1 MKKKEGW
8 CFEKL
13 VIVAIVAVLM
23 VSFAAL
29 MAYATDGQ
37 EARSTIGPQGTS
49 KASTRGSAILP
60 PAASKV
66 VERPSTQT
74 EPIHNPAGSQ
84 MLVAWLTTV
93 PTCDGYIDAAEWADA
108 YVYDISDTT
117 GQQDGIANPLG
128 TVYLWLKQD
137 DNGIYFAIRN
147 NADATLHD
155 YDQCGLYFD
164 DNYDG
169 CWPASP
175 TNEGNNWLVYEA
187 TGNWVQW
194 RWIQDYDCSFPPTY
208 ACTGDNYGGFY
219 NWSPPCFGI
228 GIGPTGVV
236 DYEVMIPYGTLDE
249 YLDLTMPPD
258 TLGFYVYCLDYF
270 SYDFHG
276 EWPSQGYI
284 STYNEPCYFGRLICE
299 GEEEEWPDHKMHF
312 PQLPDLIGWD
322 VNAIFPKVL
331 ADDWQCSQTGPIEDI
346 HFWGSWKDIDGNPYT
361 DDVYTPMP
369 WFGLSI
375 HRNIPASVDTPWSR
389 PGEMIWWWDG
399 EIEGIP
405 FDPPTLEAWFDPN
418 TGVVIPN
425 DHAAYWRYDFFFG
438 QAVPTPD
445 PFTQYEDSIYWLN
458 ITTAPGSI
466 PPPYAW
472 GWKNSRDHF
481 MDDAV
486 YTDDDPNT
494 GPWFPLV
501 EPPRQN
507 WFDVYFNSAGVPDDM
522 GSTNF
527 YGQGWYFYEWYSW
540 WNMWFYDN
548 PFTYDQVKEIFLN
561 FYIEEVG
568 PSAYAEFAINWSTPE
583 WDELEMG
590 RPPLPSDGN
599 EDLYIGREVFPV
611 NPGPNSIPF
620 TLPFNPE
627 WVSIDFRAID
637 VIINGWIQHECVG
650 TSMDMAFVITGPECT
665 PSIDAEKQVCDE
677 ENQAWVDSIDMDV
690 CNNAEFLIT
699 IHNDGTCCDLTDI
712 VIEDFMDASLEFVSA
727 EPPPDYVDPVPD
739 GTLLGWSFPGPLP
752 PCNTIDITVIAH
764 VVGPACHLDSNYIFV
779 HGACVEQG
787 IEVYDEDVA
796 YVHATGEP
804 WPDHKMHYPQL
815 PDPNGWDIV
824 ATMGYDYHPGLVLA
838 DDFMCME
845 SGPITD
851 VHIWGSWQW
860 DQEIPILGFWLSIHD
875 NVPAPPYSHPG
886 NELWS
891 AYVTDFEVVPED
903 PSPQGFFDPYY
914 WWWEGPGNHVRY
926 YRYDMTTLPEPF
938 VQDSGTIY
946 WLNVMADI
954 GPPGYLG
961 FPEPPVWG
969 WKTSRSPLFEDD
981 ACWAIWTP
989 PVFEWIPLTDPVT
1002 GSTLDLAFVITS
1014 TGPSV
1019 LCGDANNDGIVDLS
1033 DAIWLLNYLFK
1044 SGPPPIPYMCVGD
1057 VNNDDLVVVGDA
1069 IYILNYLFK
1078 GGPPPD
1084 PNCCNPVW
1092 ATE

>member
-13 VIVAIVAVLM
+13 VMVAAVAILV

-29 MAYATDGQ
+29 TAYAADAEEPRMTSGPRSLQ
-37 EARSTIGPQGTS
+37 EAT
-49 KASTRGSAILP
+49 
-60 PAASKV
+60 PADD
-66 VERPSTQT
+66 T
-74 EPIHNPAGSQ
+74 EPIHNPAGFQ

-93 PTCDGYIDAAEWADA
+93 PTCDGYIDATEWADA
-108 YVYDISDTT
+108 YMYDISDTT
-117 GQQDGIANPLG
+117 GQHDGMPDPLG

-137 DNGIYFAIRN
+137 DVGVYFAVRN
-147 NADATLHD
+147 NADQALND
-155 YDQCGLYFD
+155 FDEVGLYFD
-164 DNYDG
+164 DNHDG
-169 CWPASP
+169 CWPASA
-175 TNEGNNWLVYEA
+175 TTEGNVWLDHHP
-187 TGNWVQW
+187 TGNTVTW
-194 RWIQDYDCSFPPTY
+194 RWIQDFDCGFPPSY
-208 ACTGDNYGGFY
+208 VCLADNFGGNY
-219 NWSPPCFGI
+219 TWTPPCFGV

-236 DYEVMIPYGTLDE
+236 DYEVMIPYGTVDE
-249 YLDLTMPPD
+249 YLDLTMPTD
-258 TLGFYVYCLDYF
+258 SLGFFIFCMDGASYYV
-270 SYDFHG
+270 HG
-276 EWPSQGYI
+276 TWPSQGRG
-284 STYNEPCYFGRLICE
+284 NLWQEPCYYGHLMCE
-299 GEEEEWPDHKMHF
+299 GEEEWPDHKMHY

-322 VNAIFPKVL
+322 VNATDPKTL
-331 ADDWQCSQTGPIEDI
+331 ADDWQCSRTGPVEDI
-346 HFWGSWKDIDGNPYT
+346 HFWGSWKNLDGNPYT
-361 DDVYTPMP
+361 DDYYTPMP
-369 WFGLSI
+369 FFRLSI
-375 HRNIPASVDTPWSR
+375 HRNVPADVDTPWSR
-389 PGEMIWWWDG
+389 PGELLWFWEG
-399 EIEGIP
+399 EIAGVPSE
-405 FDPPTLEAWFDPN
+405 PPTLEAWFDPN
-418 TGVVIPN
+418 TGEVIPN
-425 DHAAYWRYDFFFG
+425 DHVPYWRYDFFFG
-438 QAVPTPD
+438 QASPPPP
-445 PFTQYEDSIYWLN
+445 PFYQYQDSIYWLDVS
-458 ITTAPGSI
+458 ALYI
-466 PPPYAW
+466 PPPYQW

-481 MDDAV
+481 ADDAT
-486 YTDDDPNT
+486 YTDNAPI
-494 GPWFPLV
+494 GPWFPIM

-507 WFDVYFNSAGVPDDM
+507 WFDVYFNEFGEPMDM

-548 PFTYDQVKEIFLN
+548 PFTYDQPKEIYLQ
-561 FYIEEVG
+561 FYVEPVG
-568 PSAYAEFAINWSTPE
+568 AQPYVEFAINWSTDV
-583 WDELEMG
+583 WSLEGVPG
-590 RPPLPSDGN
+590 RPPLPMDGN
-599 EDLYIGREVFPV
+599 EDAFIGRAILPV
-611 NPGPNSIPF
+611 SFGWNYLNYTIPY
-620 TLPFNPE
+620 NPE
-627 WVSIDFRAID
+627 WVSIDFRAVD
-637 VIINGWIQHECVG
+637 VIVNGWISHECVG
-650 TSMDMAFVITGPECT
+650 TSLDLAFVITGPECT
-665 PSIDAEKQVCDE
+665 PSIDAEKKVWDE
-677 ENQAWVDSIDMDV
+677 DLQEWVDSTEVDV
-690 CNNAEFLIT
+690 CNNVDFLIT

-712 VIEDFMDASLEFVSA
+712 VVEDFMDASLEFVSA
-727 EPPPDYVDPVPD
+727 EPPPDYLDPVPD
-739 GTLLGWSFPGPLP
+739 GTLLGWSFAGPLP

-764 VVGPACHLDSNYIFV
+764 VVGPVCHLDSNYIFV

-804 WPDHKMHYPQL
+804 WPNHKMHYPQL

-824 ATMGYDYHPGLVLA
+824 ATRGYDYHPGLVLA

-851 VHIWGSWQW
+851 IHIWGSWQW
-860 DQEIPILGFWLSIHD
+860 DQEVPILGFWLSIHD

-886 NELWS
+886 AELWS

-914 WWWEGPGNHVRY
+914 WWWQGPGNHVRY

-961 FPEPPVWG
+961 WPEPPVWG
-969 WKTSRSPLFEDD
+969 WKTSRSPHFEDD

-989 PVFEWIPLTDPVT
+989 PVFEWIPLTDPIT
-1002 GSTLDLAFVITS
+1002 GLTLDLAFVITS